1 MNTSEISRGLE
12 EIAGE
17 GVPANADL
25 WPQLRAQVGKQKVRR
40 VITPRRRAGA
50 LLAAAVVVLVL
61 TLGAITPT
69 GTNAAANALGVFG
82 LQPISMAPGGPSCV
96 GPNGSKADPIFT
108 PVEPGQFT
116 LVGADGQ
123 ELPNGV
129 ATAQA
134 MQMSCP
140 DGYTLAFNAQPA
152 EGNAVLNFFGVTTI
166 SSTAAAPACLG
177 AAGRVD
183 VIHTDAQPGTFS
195 VTTTLG
201 SPPPVASPGQVQ
213 IISATTAATQ
223 ISCPEGYQLTL
234 GDK

>member
-1 MNTSEISRGLE
+1 
-12 EIAGE
+12 
-17 GVPANADL
+17 
-25 WPQLRAQVGKQKVRR
+25 VRR
-40 VITPRRRAGA
+40 AIVTPRRRAGA
-50 LLAAAVVVLVL
+50 LLA
-61 TLGAITPT
+61 LGALTPT
-69 GTNAAANALGVFG
+69 GTHTAANALGVFG

-96 GPNGSKADPIFT
+96 GPNGGKADPIFT

-116 LVGADGQ
+116 IVGADGQ

-140 DGYTLAFNAQPA
+140 EGYTLAFNTQPV
-152 EGNAVLNFFGVTTI
+152 EGNAVLNFFGVTTL
-166 SSTAAAPACLG
+166 SATTAAPACVG
-177 AAGRVD
+177 AAGRVG

-195 VTTTLG
+195 VTTTFG
-201 SPPPVASPGQVQ
+201 SPPPVASPRQVQ
-213 IISATTAATQ
+213 VITASTAAAQ